1 MSDPIFFIEH
11 FTLLSEFTSRR
22 IELEEIDRDILQCFV
37 EYPGIW
43 AYRIYKNPEKFLG
56 RYVFDRKVRRCVSRL
71 SDKGLIDGDEKEK
84 VFCLTRQKGKK
95 LSTGGIFYLFL
106 NIRMMLDR
114 IFKTIL
120 NNYGENIL
128 FQIFLYPY
136 LDKNTLLAIQDSNLL
151 SRIYLHLNQCC
162 IEIDN
167 ISYISGKNTY
177 TTQEIFIWRDVPAS
191 KIETRRLLNL
201 LEQRYRLS

>member
-1 MSDPIFFIEH
+1 
-11 FTLLSEFTSRR
+11 
-22 IELEEIDRDILQCFV
+22 
-37 EYPGIW
+37 
-43 AYRIYKNPEKFLG
+43 
-56 RYVFDRKVRRCVSRL
+56 
-71 SDKGLIDGDEKEK
+71 
-84 VFCLTRQKGKK
+84 
-95 LSTGGIFYLFL
+95 
-106 NIRMMLDR
+106 MLDR
-114 IFKTIL
+114 VFKTIL
-120 NNYGENIL
+120 NNCGENIL

-191 KIETRRLLNL
+191 KTEDKTFIKFLKTKI
-201 LEQRYRLS
+201 